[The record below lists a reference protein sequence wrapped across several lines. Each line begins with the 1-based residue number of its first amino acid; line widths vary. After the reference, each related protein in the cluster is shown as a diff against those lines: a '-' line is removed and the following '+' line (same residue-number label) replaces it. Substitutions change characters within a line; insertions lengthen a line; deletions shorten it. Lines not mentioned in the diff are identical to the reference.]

1 MKKLSKLAFVA
12 LIVSSSLVFQ
22 SCDIKID
29 NGSKITPSAQVT
41 TNNNTTKNEAPII
54 AAFDYSPK
62 SSISKDDFIT
72 FTVVANDPEGKPLQY
87 IWTCTKGTL
96 TSNSGSTVAWRPMKA
111 DATLESGL
119 SNVTLVVSDGLMTTT
134 ATANIMIAADGK
146 ATLEKTEI
154 KKTDDSNNSSSL
166 IPTTNWTPAPTAIPV
181 DIIKPSLVPTIAPS
195 TPPVID
201 STKIVEVFNNG
212 NIAGVYNQPTAP
224 TTFTLA
230 KSYVITKVM
239 TYHWNNASGTEVTGT
254 HSFKAS
260 NGKIYGPW
268 KTTGALGQGGVV
280 NAYWYSTPNV
290 TLPAGTYTI
299 IDSDEAT
306 WAQNS
311 GSGGKGQSIING
323 YAVVSSSTT
332 IPDVVEPTVA
342 PSSSGYANASGILK
356 SGSSYL
362 PYYQVDFTTRHNDEG
377 VISST
382 KVDGVPL
389 GGNENKTSN
398 RVLLSMGQAPNK
410 IAYPPKFYWD
420 VPSFKAKSILLDN
433 FLAWWGDKYTGEKF
447 ASITVEG
454 IAGEKVNFDLVIGTH
469 VAEWNGGAITENP
482 PSVRIIGGLGGESRS
497 FVDKF
502 EFPEMEVK
510 RITATLDKAPM
521 ANNTEYA
528 AWFIDGITL
537 LGEWQL

>member
-1 MKKLSKLAFVA
+1 MKRLSKLAFVA
-12 LIVSSSLVFQ
+12 LIVSSSLIFQ

-29 NGSKITPSAQVT
+29 TGSKNVPSIQT
-41 TNNNTTKNEAPII
+41 DKTTKNEAPII

-72 FTVVANDPEGKPLQY
+72 FTVVASDPDGKPLQY
-87 IWTCTKGTL
+87 VWTSTKGTL
-96 TSNSGSTVAWRPMKA
+96 TSNTGSTVSWRPMKA
-111 DATLESGL
+111 DGTLEAGL
-119 SNVTLVVSDGLMTTT
+119 SNVTLIVSDGLMTAT
-134 ATANIMIAADGK
+134 ASANIMIAADGK

-154 KKTDDSNNSSSL
+154 KKPTASSSDYSPL
-166 IPTTNWTPAPTAIPV
+166 IEPSSIYKPVPSAPIFPV
-181 DIIKPSLVPTIAPS
+181 DIIKPTLVPTIAPS
-195 TPPVID
+195 RPPVVD
-201 STKIVEVFNNG
+201 SEKVVEVFNNG
-212 NIAGVYNQPTAP
+212 NISAVYNQPTSP
-224 TTFTLA
+224 TTFKLA
-230 KSYVITKVM
+230 TSYVITKVM
-239 TYHWNNASGTEVTGT
+239 TYHWNDANGTTVTGT
-254 HSFKAS
+254 HSFKDA

-268 KTTGALGQGGVV
+268 KTTGSAGQGGVP
-280 NAYWYSTPNV
+280 NAYWNSTPNI
-290 TLPAGTYTI
+290 TLPAGIYTI
-299 IDSDEAT
+299 IDSDEST
-306 WAQNS
+306 WSQNS

-323 YAVVSSSTT
+323 YPVSSSPSV
-332 IPDVVEPTVA
+332 PDVIIPSVE
-342 PSSSGYANASGILK
+342 PSSSGYGNASGVLK

-377 VISST
+377 VINPT

-389 GGNENKTSN
+389 GGKEDKTSN
-398 RVLLSMGQAPNK
+398 RVMLSMGQAPNK

-420 VPSFKAKSILLDN
+420 VPNFKAKTLLLNN
-433 FLAWWGDKYTGEKF
+433 FLAWWGDKFTGEKF
-447 ASITVEG
+447 ASIMIEG
-454 IAGEKVNFDLVIGTH
+454 TAGEKVNFDLVIGTH

-502 EFPEMEVK
+502 DFPEMEVK

-521 ANNTEYA
+521 PNNTEYA